1 MSWLKNA
8 FLRLRAT
15 ISVAG
20 SPTTTTAGRRAI
32 DSTIQTT
39 ARKPLAHQTLDKSS
53 K

>member
-39 ARKPLAHQTLDKSS
+39 AHKTLAHQTLNKSS